1 VNTTPEMLHGAP
13 EVEHVSAPAD
23 EVLRVSGLRTTYQFR
38 GEPVPAVKRFDLSVK
53 PGEIV
58 GLVGESGS
66 GKSTV
71 LKSILGMLRPPAKVT
86 ADEIVLGGRDLRQL
100 SDEELRKVC
109 GGEMSM
115 IFQDPINSFNPAW
128 TIGSQFRRVLS
139 LHRPDLKPN
148 EYDEEILRLLK
159 TVGIDGRGKLKAYPF
174 QFSQGQ
180 LQRIMIAVACASKDL
195 KVLLADEPTTSLDV
209 TIEAQVLE
217 LLRELRKERG
227 LAMVLVTHDLSV
239 VAEMCDKV
247 VVMYAG
253 QVVEVADVYDL
264 FEKPQHPYTQQLLK
278 AIPGFPHDG
287 ERLYSMRGAVPALDA
302 PIKGCWFAD
311 RCDSKLGS
319 ICDTTPPPLLQIGTQ
334 DAAAACHRV
343 GALAGAPEGTQS

>member
-1 VNTTPEMLHGAP
+1 MTRTQALDAVDTAGSDGGQVLTVRNLNTTYE
-13 EVEHVSAPAD
+13 
-23 EVLRVSGLRTTYQFR
+23 FR
-38 GEPVPAVKRFDLSVK
+38 GSPIPAVQEFNLDVR

-66 GKSTV
+66 GKSTA
-71 LKSILGMLRPPAKVT
+71 LKSILGMLRPPTTVES
-86 ADEIVLGGRDLRQL
+86 DELVLGGRDLREL
-100 SDEELRKVC
+100 SEEEARQVR

-115 IFQDPINSFNPAW
+115 IFQDPINSFNPSW
-128 TIGSQFRRVLS
+128 TIGSQFRRVLG
-139 LHRPDLKPN
+139 LHRPDLQRK
-148 EYDEEILRLLK
+148 EYDQEILRLLK
-159 TVGIDGRGKLKAYPF
+159 GVGIDGEGKLNSYPF

-195 KVLLADEPTTSLDV
+195 KLLLADEPTTSLDV

-217 LLRELRKERG
+217 LLRTLRDERE

-253 QVVEVADVYDL
+253 RVIEVADVFDL
-264 FEKPQHPYTQQLLK
+264 FERPQHPYTAQLLK

-287 ERLYSMRGAVPALDA
+287 ERLYAMRGAVPSLDA
-302 PIKGCWFAD
+302 DIQGCWFAD

-319 ICDTTPPPLLQIGTQ
+319 ICDTKAPALMKTG
-334 DAAAACHRV
+334 DMGAVAACHRV
-343 GALAGAPEGTQS
+343 DPVTVAESERSQA

>member
-1 VNTTPEMLHGAP
+1 MTNPSTAATA
-13 EVEHVSAPAD
+13 VETD
-23 EVLRVSGLRTTYQFR
+23 EVLRVTDLRTTYQFR
-38 GEPVPAVKRFDLSVK
+38 GLPVPAVKRFSLSVK

-66 GKSTV
+66 GKSTA
-71 LKSILGMLRPPAKVT
+71 LKSILGMLRPPAQVE
-86 ADEIVLGGRDLRQL
+86 AEEIILTGRDLRSL
-100 SDEELRKVC
+100 SEEEMRKVR
-109 GGEMSM
+109 GGEMAM
-115 IFQDPINSFNPAW
+115 IFQDPINSFNPSW

-139 LHRPDLKPN
+139 LHRPDLERK

-159 TVGIDGRGKLKAYPF
+159 GVGIDGRGKLNSYPF

-180 LQRIMIAVACASKDL
+180 LQRIMIAVACASKEL

-217 LLRELRKERG
+217 LLRTLRVERN
-227 LAMVLVTHDLSV
+227 LSMVLVTHDLSV

-253 QVVEVADVYDL
+253 QVVEVADVFNL
-264 FEKPQHPYTQQLLK
+264 FESPQHPYTQQLLQ

-287 ERLYSMRGAVPALDA
+287 ERLYAMRGAVPGLATE
-302 PIKGCWFAD
+302 IQGCWFAD

-319 ICDTTPPPLLQIGTQ
+319 ICDTTPPPLYPVTATGGL
-334 DAAAACHRV
+334 AACHRV
-343 GALAGAPEGTQS
+343 PDPAIAGGEGKNS

>member
-1 VNTTPEMLHGAP
+1 MSTESVPSTGA
-13 EVEHVSAPAD
+13 VAPTQAP
-23 EVLRVSGLRTTYQFR
+23 EVLRVTNLQTSYQFR
-38 GEPVPAVKRFDLSVK
+38 GTPVPAVQEFSLSVQ

-66 GKSTV
+66 GKSTA
-71 LKSILGMLRPPAKVT
+71 LKSILGMLRPPAEVV
-86 ADEIVLGGRDLRQL
+86 ADEIVLDGRDLREL
-100 SDEELRKVC
+100 SEEEARRVR

-128 TIGSQFRRVLS
+128 TIGSQFRRVLA
-139 LHRPDLKPN
+139 LHRPDLKRK
-148 EYDEEILRLLK
+148 EYDEEIIRLLRG
-159 TVGIDGRGKLKAYPF
+159 VGIDGRGKLKSYPF

-180 LQRIMIAVACASKDL
+180 LQRIMIAVACASREL

-217 LLRELRKERG
+217 LLRGLRAERN

-253 QVVEVADVYDL
+253 RVVEVANVYDL
-264 FEKPQHPYTQQLLK
+264 FERPQHPYTKQLLQ

-287 ERLYSMRGAVPALDA
+287 ERLYAMRGAVPGLDA
-302 PIKGCWFAD
+302 QVTGCPFAD
-311 RCDSKLGS
+311 RCDSKIGAV
-319 ICDTTPPPLLQIGTQ
+319 CDTHRPELYPVADLGGRS
-334 DAAAACHRV
+334 ACHWAADGLSTATHR
-343 GALAGAPEGTQS
+343 EMS

>member
-1 VNTTPEMLHGAP
+1 MSITQPQ
-13 EVEHVSAPAD
+13 
-23 EVLRVSGLRTTYQFR
+23 EVLRVSGLHTTYQFR
-38 GEPVPAVKRFDLSVK
+38 GQPVPAVKDFSLTVR

-66 GKSTV
+66 GKSTA
-71 LKSILGMLRPPAKVT
+71 LKSILGMLRPPAEVV
-86 ADEIVLGGRDLRQL
+86 ADEIVLADRDLRTL
-100 SDEELRKVC
+100 SAEENRRIR

-115 IFQDPINSFNPAW
+115 IFQDPINSFNPSW
-128 TIGSQFRRVLS
+128 TIGSQFRRVLA
-139 LHRPDLKPN
+139 LHRPDLDGKD
-148 EYDEEILRLLK
+148 YDEEIIRLLAG
-159 TVGIDGRGKLKAYPF
+159 VGIDGRGKLKSYPF

-217 LLRELRKERG
+217 LLRQLRAERN

-253 QVVEVADVYDL
+253 RVVEVADVYQL
-264 FEKPQHPYTQQLLK
+264 FESPKHPYTEQLLK
-278 AIPGFPHDG
+278 AIPHFPHDG
-287 ERLYSMRGAVPALDA
+287 HRLYAMRGAVPGLDQK
-302 PIKGCWFAD
+302 IQGCPFAA
-311 RCDSKLGS
+311 RCDRYLGEV
-319 ICDTTPPPLLQIGTQ
+319 CDTVRPALAPTTIDGEWV
-334 DAAAACHRV
+334 AACHLV
-343 GALAGAPEGTQS
+343 AEPELARRAPA

>member
-1 VNTTPEMLHGAP
+1 MSEQTTSEI
-13 EVEHVSAPAD
+13 
-23 EVLRVSGLRTTYQFR
+23 LRVVGLNTSYQFR
-38 GEPVPAVKRFDLSVK
+38 GQAVPAVKDFSLTVR

-66 GKSTV
+66 GKSTA
-71 LKSILGMLRPPAKVT
+71 LKSILGMLRPPAEVV
-86 ADEIVLGGRDLRQL
+86 ADEIVLGGRDLRKL
-100 SDEELRKVC
+100 SADEVRRIR
-109 GGEMSM
+109 GSEMSM
-115 IFQDPINSFNPAW
+115 IFQDPINSFNPSW

-139 LHRPDLKPN
+139 LHRPDLDRKQFD
-148 EYDEEILRLLK
+148 DEIIRLLAG
-159 TVGIDGRGKLKAYPF
+159 VGIDGRGKLKAYPF

-217 LLRELRKERG
+217 LLRRLRAERN

-253 QVVEVADVYDL
+253 RVVEVADVYQL
-264 FEKPQHPYTQQLLK
+264 FENPQHPYTEQLLK
-278 AIPGFPHDG
+278 AIPHFPHDG
-287 ERLYSMRGAVPALDA
+287 QRLYAMRGAVPGLDQK
-302 PIKGCWFAD
+302 ISGCAFAA
-311 RCDSKLGS
+311 RCDRHLGS
-319 ICDTTPPPLLQIGTQ
+319 VCDTVAPVLAPTTAGG
-334 DAAAACHRV
+334 DGVAACHRV
-343 GALAGAPEGTQS
+343 TEPELARRA

>member
-1 VNTTPEMLHGAP
+1 MTTSGAP
-13 EVEHVSAPAD
+13 SSTVTPVTD
-23 EVLRVSGLRTTYQFR
+23 REVLRVENLRTTYQFR
-38 GEPVPAVKRFDLSVK
+38 GAPVPAVKRFSLTVR

-66 GKSTV
+66 GKSTA
-71 LKSILGMLRPPAKVT
+71 LKSILGMLRPPATVE
-86 ADEIVLGGRDLRQL
+86 ADAVVLDGRDLRTL
-100 SDEELRKVC
+100 SEEEARKVR
-109 GGEMSM
+109 GGEMAM
-115 IFQDPINSFNPAW
+115 IFQDPINSFNPSW
-128 TIGSQFRRVLS
+128 TIGSQFRRVLK
-139 LHRPDLKPN
+139 LHRPDLGRH
-148 EYDEEILRLLK
+148 EYDAEILRLLK
-159 TVGIDGRGKLKAYPF
+159 GVGIDGRGKLDSYPF

-217 LLRELRKERG
+217 LLRTLRAERE

-253 QVVEVADVYDL
+253 QVVEVADVYSL
-264 FEKPQHPYTQQLLK
+264 FENPQHPYTKQLLQ

-287 ERLYSMRGAVPALDA
+287 ERLYAMRGAVPPLSA
-302 PIKGCWFAD
+302 PIRGCWFAD
-311 RCDSKLGS
+311 RCDSKIGS
-319 ICDTTPPPLLQIGTQ
+319 VCDDVPPALLPVGT
-334 DAAAACHRV
+334 DGAAAACHLVAEKLPV
-343 GALAGAPEGTQS
+343 GAEGKN

>member
-1 VNTTPEMLHGAP
+1 MISEKYATPARP
-13 EVEHVSAPAD
+13 VVD
-23 EVLRVSGLRTTYQFR
+23 REVLRVDNLTTTYQFR
-38 GEPVPAVKRFDLSVK
+38 GVPVPAVKGFSLSVR

-66 GKSTV
+66 GKSTA
-71 LKSILGMLRPPAKVT
+71 LKSILGMLRPPTTVE
-86 ADEIVLGGRDLRQL
+86 ADGIVLDGRDLRSL
-100 SDEELRKVC
+100 SEEEARKVR

-115 IFQDPINSFNPAW
+115 IFQDPINSFNPSW

-139 LHRPDLKPN
+139 LHRPDLARK
-148 EYDEEILRLLK
+148 EYDEEILRLLQR
-159 TVGIDGRGKLKAYPF
+159 VGIEGRGKLDSYPF

-180 LQRIMIAVACASKDL
+180 LQRIMIAVACASTDL

-217 LLRELRKERG
+217 LLRSLRRERD

-253 QVVEVADVYDL
+253 QVVEVADVFSL
-264 FEKPQHPYTQQLLK
+264 FEDPQHPYTQQLLR

-287 ERLYSMRGAVPALDA
+287 ERLYAMRGAVPGLSAD
-302 PIKGCWFAD
+302 IKGCWFAD
-311 RCDSKLGS
+311 RCDSKIGA
-319 ICDTTPPPLLQIGTQ
+319 ICDEEAPALLPVGP
-334 DAAAACHRV
+334 DGAAAACHLV
-343 GALAGAPEGTQS
+343 AQKLPATSEGKN

>member
-1 VNTTPEMLHGAP
+1 
-13 EVEHVSAPAD
+13 
-23 EVLRVSGLRTTYQFR
+23 
-38 GEPVPAVKRFDLSVK
+38 
-53 PGEIV
+53 
-58 GLVGESGS
+58 
-66 GKSTV
+66 
-71 LKSILGMLRPPAKVT
+71 
-86 ADEIVLGGRDLRQL
+86 
-100 SDEELRKVC
+100 
-109 GGEMSM
+109 M
-115 IFQDPINSFNPAW
+115 IFQDPINSFNPSW

-139 LHRPDLKPN
+139 LHRPDLKRN
-148 EYDEEILRLLK
+148 EYDAEILRLLK
-159 TVGIDGRGKLKAYPF
+159 GVGIDGRGKLKSYPF

-217 LLRELRKERG
+217 LLRTLRTERN

-253 QVVEVADVYDL
+253 RIVEVADVYDL
-264 FEKPQHPYTQQLLK
+264 FERPQHPYTEQLLK

-287 ERLYSMRGAVPALDA
+287 ERLYAMRGAVPSLDA
-302 PIKGCWFAD
+302 PIKGCRFVD

-319 ICDTTPPPLLQIGTQ
+319 ICDTTAPELFQIG
-334 DAAAACHRV
+334 DSGAAAACHRV
-343 GALAGAPEGTQS
+343 NAATAPIERTNP

>member
-1 VNTTPEMLHGAP
+1 MPATPAE
-13 EVEHVSAPAD
+13 

-38 GEPVPAVKRFDLSVK
+38 GEPVPAIQEFALRVR

-66 GKSTV
+66 GKSTA
-71 LKSILGMLRPPAKVT
+71 LKSILGMLRPPTTVE
-86 ADEIVLGGRDLRQL
+86 ADEIVLAGRDLRSL
-100 SDEELRKVC
+100 SPEEVRRVR
-109 GGEMSM
+109 GGEMAM
-115 IFQDPINSFNPAW
+115 IFQDPINSFNPSW

-139 LHRPDLKPN
+139 LHRPDLRKSQ
-148 EYDEEILRLLK
+148 YDEEILRLLAN
-159 TVGIDGRGKLKAYPF
+159 VGIDGRGKLNSYPF

-217 LLRELRKERG
+217 LLRSLRAERD

-239 VAEMCDKV
+239 VAEMCDTV

-253 QVVEVADVYDL
+253 RVVEVANVFDL
-264 FEKPQHPYTQQLLK
+264 FERPQHPYTQQLLQ

-287 ERLYSMRGAVPALDA
+287 ERLYAMRGAVPSLSAS
-302 PIKGCWFAD
+302 IEGCWFAD

-319 ICDTTPPPLLQIGTQ
+319 VCDTTRPELHQIGTTG
-334 DAAAACHRV
+334 AAACHRV
-343 GALAGAPEGTQS
+343 TPAADRLAERSNS

>member
-1 VNTTPEMLHGAP
+1 MTTPTPTTSGA
-13 EVEHVSAPAD
+13 AGAD
-23 EVLRVSGLRTTYQFR
+23 EVLRVTNLQTTYQFR
-38 GEPVPAVKRFDLSVK
+38 GEPVPAVKRFALSVK

-66 GKSTV
+66 GKSTA
-71 LKSILGMLRPPAKVT
+71 LKSILGMLRPPAKVE
-86 ADEIVLGGRDLRQL
+86 ADEILLAGRDLRQL
-100 SDEELRKVC
+100 DEEELRKVR
-109 GGEMSM
+109 GGEMAM
-115 IFQDPINSFNPAW
+115 IFQDPINSFNPSW

-139 LHRPDLKPN
+139 LHRPDLQPK
-148 EYDEEILRLLK
+148 EYDAEILRLLK
-159 TVGIDGRGKLKAYPF
+159 SVGIDGRGKLKAYPF

-180 LQRIMIAVACASKDL
+180 LQRIMIAVACASNDL

-217 LLRELRKERG
+217 LLRTLRTERN

-264 FEKPQHPYTQQLLK
+264 FEKPQHPYTKQLLQ

-287 ERLYSMRGAVPALDA
+287 ERLYSMRGAVPPLTSD
-302 PIKGCWFAD
+302 IKGCWFAD
-311 RCDSKLGS
+311 RCDNKLGA
-319 ICDTTPPPLLQIGTQ
+319 ICDTTMPELFQIGTAG
-334 DAAAACHRV
+334 AAASCHRV
-343 GALAGAPEGTQS
+343 APGAAQLEGSQA

>member
-1 VNTTPEMLHGAP
+1 MSTQTDHGAGTAP
-13 EVEHVSAPAD
+13 EQEQHEQ

-38 GEPVPAVKRFDLSVK
+38 GVPVPAVKDFALSVK

-66 GKSTV
+66 GKSTA
-71 LKSILGMLRPPAKVT
+71 LKSILGMLRPPASVE
-86 ADEIVLGGRDLRQL
+86 ADQIVLDGRDLRSL
-100 SDEELRKVC
+100 SPDEARRIR
-109 GGEMSM
+109 GREMSM

-128 TIGSQFRRVLS
+128 TIGSQFRRVLA
-139 LHRPDLKPN
+139 LHRPDLKRH
-148 EYDEEILRLLK
+148 EYDDEIIRLLRG
-159 TVGIDGRGKLKAYPF
+159 VGIDGRGKLGSYPF

-217 LLRELRKERG
+217 LLRTLRAERN

-253 QVVEVADVYDL
+253 RVVEVADVYDL
-264 FEKPQHPYTQQLLK
+264 FERPQHPYTAQLLK

-287 ERLYSMRGAVPALDA
+287 ERLYAMRGAVPGLDA
-302 PIKGCWFAD
+302 QIQGCWFAD
-311 RCDSKLGS
+311 RCDSKIGAV
-319 ICDTTPPPLLQIGTQ
+319 CDSVAPELYQVG
-334 DAAAACHRV
+334 DGEGRAACHRV
-343 GALAGAPEGTQS
+343 TDLSMPTVREMS

>member
-1 VNTTPEMLHGAP
+1 MSTMTSDDATSAAVPE
-13 EVEHVSAPAD
+13 D
-23 EVLRVSGLRTTYQFR
+23 REVLRVTGLRTSYLFR
-38 GEPVPAVKRFDLSVK
+38 GTPVPAVQEFDLSVR

-66 GKSTV
+66 GKSTA
-71 LKSILGMLRPPAKVT
+71 LKSILGMLRPPAEVV
-86 ADEIVLGGRDLRQL
+86 ADEIVLDGRDLRGL
-100 SDEELRKVC
+100 SAEEARRVR

-128 TIGSQFRRVLS
+128 TIGSQFRRVLA
-139 LHRPDLKPN
+139 LHRPDLRRK
-148 EYDEEILRLLK
+148 EYDEEIIRLLRG
-159 TVGIDGRGKLKAYPF
+159 VGIDGAGKLDSYPF

-209 TIEAQVLE
+209 TIEAQVLD
-217 LLRELRKERG
+217 LLRTLRAERG

-253 QVVEVADVYDL
+253 RVVEVADVYDL
-264 FEKPQHPYTQQLLK
+264 FERPQHPYTAQLLR

-287 ERLYSMRGAVPALDA
+287 ERLYAMRGAVPGLDA
-302 PIKGCWFAD
+302 EIRGCRFAD
-311 RCDSKLGS
+311 RCDAKLGA
-319 ICDTTPPPLLQIGTQ
+319 ICDTDDPELYPVG
-334 DAAAACHRV
+334 DRGARAACHRV
-343 GALAGAPEGTQS
+343 LTDLPTPTVKETSR